1 MRWRMAAGRND
12 LHCPGGAG
20 LMAASQPPGMRRPV
34 TLQRL
39 RTDFRFAVITLFGT
53 IAILGI
59 TPFAVYRFMAGEWL
73 AGWVDTGI
81 VVSIALAVAHVWRG
95 GSMRAAS
102 VAVVV
107 ATTFGCLWVALLL
120 GLAGLLWMYPV
131 LISHYLLLDR
141 RMAAVVSVAAV
152 GFLLLHGGPF
162 ESGLQR
168 AMFLVSAGVTALFAY
183 VFAQRTDRQREQ
195 LEALA
200 NQDPLTRAANRR
212 ALDREMEIAVASQ
225 RRGQSGHGLLLLDLD
240 HFKQVND
247 EYGHEAGDA
256 ALVEFVRIVQRAS
269 RANDRL
275 FRAGGEE
282 FVVLVTG
289 SSPADLAACAEK
301 LRARVA
307 ERMRVDGRPVTV
319 SIGGAVLA
327 SGESPQ
333 DWLARA
339 DAAMYRAKR
348 AGRNRV
354 EIAPRPASAAPTPS
368 PEPAVAD

>member
-1 MRWRMAAGRND
+1 
-12 LHCPGGAG
+12 
-20 LMAASQPPGMRRPV
+20 MRRPV

-39 RTDFRFAVITLFGT
+39 RTDFRFAVITLFGA

-81 VVSIALAVAHVWRG
+81 LVSIALAVAHVWRG

-212 ALDREMEIAVASQ
+212 ALDREMEIAVASK

-240 HFKQVND
+240 HFKLVND